1 MKMNKS
7 NISQARTAYGMIAP
21 AMLIIMG
28 LGLFPALFT
37 LWFSLNDVNPGSL
50 AMKFVGLKNYTEV
63 MSTSAFWNSLKITLY
78 FSLVSVVVQI
88 IMGTLVSLLLNQ
100 NFKGRGF
107 VRGIILIPWAV
118 PTIVNANLWKWI
130 FNANAGVLN
139 KVLLKLHLIDDNIV
153 WLGSGKLAINMII
166 LSDTWK
172 MLPLVIIM
180 LLAGLQTVSNDAKEA
195 AIMDGANAWQRFRF
209 ITLPLLQP
217 ALASSIIYNL
227 IGGLKLYDVIIA
239 LTDGGP
245 AKKTHSLAT
254 YIANRYF
261 DAERA
266 GYAAAIGV
274 FSFVM
279 IMVISMIVNGYFRKK
294 EVDY

>member
-1 MKMNKS
+1 MKRKNKS
-7 NISQARTAYGMIAP
+7 SISQARTAYGMITP

-28 LGLFPALFT
+28 LGLFPVLFT

-50 AMKFVGLKNYTEV
+50 VTKFVGLKNYAEV
-63 MSTSAFWNSLKITLY
+63 MSTHAFWNSLKITLY
-78 FSLVSVVVQI
+78 FSVVSVIIQI
-88 IMGTLVSLLLNQ
+88 ILGTLTALLLNQ

-130 FNANAGVLN
+130 FNANAGILN
-139 KVLLKLHLIDDNIV
+139 KVLLKLHLIDENIV

-195 AIMDGANAWQRFRF
+195 SIIDGANAWQRFKVVYF
-209 ITLPLLQP
+209 P
-217 ALASSIIYNL
+217 ALKPMYIVVLVLRTIQTIRVFDIVYS
-227 IGGLKLYDVIIA
+227 
-239 LTDGGP
+239 LTSGGP
-245 AKKTHSLAT
+245 NDSTQVVS
-254 YIANRYF
+254 F
-261 DAERA
+261 
-266 GYAAAIGV
+266 YAYPSYWVLSGA
-274 FSFVM
+274 
-279 IMVISMIVNGYFRKK
+279 
-294 EVDY
+294 

>member
-1 MKMNKS
+1 
-7 NISQARTAYGMIAP
+7 
-21 AMLIIMG
+21 
-28 LGLFPALFT
+28 
-37 LWFSLNDVNPGSL
+37 
-50 AMKFVGLKNYTEV
+50 

-195 AIMDGANAWQRFRF
+195 AIMDGANAWQRFKAVYF
-209 ITLPLLQP
+209 Q
-217 ALASSIIYNL
+217 ALKPMYIVVLVLRTIQTIRVFDIVYSLTS
-227 IGGLKLYDVIIA
+227 GGPNDSTQVISFYAYHEIFDYLHYGKGSAICVIIA
-239 LTDGGP
+239 VIILLLSILYLKVG
-245 AKKTHSLAT
+245 KT
-254 YIANRYF
+254 
-261 DAERA
+261 E
-266 GYAAAIGV
+266 
-274 FSFVM
+274 
-279 IMVISMIVNGYFRKK
+279 
-294 EVDY
+294 E